1 MFDDLNKERGLKKN
15 PFCGI
20 MKNMEQMTDIRWKQ
34 RFSSYKKA
42 FSVLHGAVEL
52 SKERA
57 LSELEQQG
65 LIQSFEFTHELSW
78 KLLKDFLEYQ
88 GLSGIIGSR
97 DAVRNAYN
105 QSLISNAEVW
115 MEMIE
120 SRNLT
125 SHTYNDETARDIVQK
140 ICGIYE
146 PLFEN
151 LMEAMEK
158 YE

>member
-1 MFDDLNKERGLKKN
+1 
-15 PFCGI
+15 

-52 SKERA
+52 SRERA

-97 DAVRNAYN
+97 DAARNAYN

>member
-1 MFDDLNKERGLKKN
+1 
-15 PFCGI
+15 
-20 MKNMEQMTDIRWKQ
+20 MEQMTDIRWKQ
-34 RFSSYKKA
+34 RLSSYKKA
-42 FSVLHGAVEL
+42 LAVLRGAVEL
-52 SKERA
+52 SGERA

-88 GLSGIIGSR
+88 GVSGIIGSR

-105 QSLISNAEVW
+105 QSLISNADVW

-125 SHTYNDETARDIVQK
+125 SHTYNDETAKEIVRK
-140 ICGIYE
+140 ICGDYE
-146 PLFEN
+146 SLFEE
-151 LMEAMEK
+151 LKEAMEK

>member
-1 MFDDLNKERGLKKN
+1 M
-15 PFCGI
+15 
-20 MKNMEQMTDIRWKQ
+20 
-34 RFSSYKKA
+34 
-42 FSVLHGAVEL
+42 HGAVEL

-88 GLSGIIGSR
+88 GVSGIIGSR

-105 QSLISNAEVW
+105 QALISNSDLW

-125 SHTYNDETARDIVQK
+125 SHTYNDETAKDIVKK
-140 ICGIYE
+140 ICENYD
-146 PLFEN
+146 PLFEA
-151 LMEAMEK
+151 LKTEMEK
-158 YE
+158 HE

>member
-1 MFDDLNKERGLKKN
+1 MTMN
-15 PFCGI
+15 
-20 MKNMEQMTDIRWKQ
+20 QMTDIRWKQ
-34 RFSSYKKA
+34 RLSSYKKA
-42 FSVLHGAVEL
+42 LAVLRRAVEL
-52 SKERA
+52 SRERP

-88 GLSGIIGSR
+88 GVSGIIGSR
-97 DAVRNAYN
+97 DAIRNACN

-120 SRNLT
+120 SRNLS
-125 SHTYNDETARDIVQK
+125 SHTYNDETAKDILQK
-140 ICGIYE
+140 ICGNYI
-146 PLFEN
+146 PLFED
-151 LMEAMEK
+151 LMKAMEK